1 MQRKKVAV
9 ETACGQHV
17 NSAASPEDLHKLF
30 VQALNSGDLDEL
42 VALYA
47 FDGFLMARC
56 GPARGIGA
64 MRMVQILASLAAF
77 SFCSASFAD
86 QIVLTNGDRLT
97 GTITK
102 SDDKTLVIKTEF
114 ADDVTVQWPAVQEIH
129 SMQALHLVTRG
140 EKTLVGTVTTSDGNL
155 VVGTATS
162 GTVNVPKA
170 DVTAL
175 RNEEEQAAYEK
186 SLHPTLLHGWAGGA
200 NVGFAL
206 TRGNS
211 ETKNLALAFT
221 GDRKT
226 QHDEITMYANTVY
239 ASNDAAGAVPSV
251 TANTTQ
257 SGARYAHNVTT
268 RLFGYGSADFQTD
281 ALQGLNLRS
290 VLGGG
295 LGLHVINT
303 DVTTLDL
310 LGGLNYTRESYTTL
324 SRNFAALT
332 VGEELMHKLG
342 VSTVLNNKL
351 YFFPDL
357 NEIGEYRATFNLGTV
372 TKLSKWLGWQN
383 AFGDIYVTNPPAGKK
398 QNDILLT
405 TGLNV
410 SFTR

>member
-1 MQRKKVAV
+1 
-9 ETACGQHV
+9 
-17 NSAASPEDLHKLF
+17 
-30 VQALNSGDLDEL
+30 
-42 VALYA
+42 
-47 FDGFLMARC
+47 
-56 GPARGIGA
+56 
-64 MRMVQILASLAAF
+64 MRMVQILAILVAF
-77 SFCSASFAD
+77 SLCSASFAD

-102 SDDKTLVIKTEF
+102 SDDKMLVIKTEF
-114 ADDVTVQWPAVQEIH
+114 AGDVTVVQEIH

-221 GDRKT
+221 ADRKT
-226 QHDEITMYANTVY
+226 QHDEITMYANNAY

-257 SGARYAHNVTT
+257 GGARY
-268 RLFGYGSADFQTD
+268 
-281 ALQGLNLRS
+281 
-290 VLGGG
+290 
-295 LGLHVINT
+295 
-303 DVTTLDL
+303 
-310 LGGLNYTRESYTTL
+310 
-324 SRNFAALT
+324 
-332 VGEELMHKLG
+332 
-342 VSTVLNNKL
+342 
-351 YFFPDL
+351 
-357 NEIGEYRATFNLGTV
+357 
-372 TKLSKWLGWQN
+372 
-383 AFGDIYVTNPPAGKK
+383 
-398 QNDILLT
+398 
-405 TGLNV
+405 
-410 SFTR
+410 